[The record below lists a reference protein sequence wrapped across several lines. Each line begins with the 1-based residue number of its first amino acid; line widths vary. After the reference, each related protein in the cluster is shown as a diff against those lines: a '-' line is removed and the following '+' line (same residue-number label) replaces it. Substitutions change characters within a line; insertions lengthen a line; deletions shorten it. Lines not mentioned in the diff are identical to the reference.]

1 VIIGVCSLGMG
12 VDEEPMALV
21 LQALRNTKQPLMS
34 RRKR

>member
-1 VIIGVCSLGMG
+1 VIIEVCPLGMD
-12 VDEEPMALV
+12 VDEEPMALA